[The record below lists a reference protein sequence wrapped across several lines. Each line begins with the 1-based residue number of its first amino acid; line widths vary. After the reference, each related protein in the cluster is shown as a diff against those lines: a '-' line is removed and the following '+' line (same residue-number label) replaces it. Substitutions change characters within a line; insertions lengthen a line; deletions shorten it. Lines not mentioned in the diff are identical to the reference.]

1 MDYIFIFL
9 NFIYILF
16 LLLISYSYFN
26 KTYNSYQNTIN
37 VLLTSFNNIK
47 INEYKLPND
56 FQELEKKERRK
67 FILNNYTKIE
77 CKYSTKQYDLIKK
90 INKLREDNNIEQFKI
105 GKKLPELVVRESS
118 EIILNKEEHIFQLSN
133 NRILLKYPVG
143 EFENKFNGKD
153 INIINILLNKNL
165 NHIQMII
172 KDNIEYIIFSELALF
187 DYDSYDLDS
196 LKMSI
201 EVSNYK
207 FKKKH
212 YKLIDYEYK
221 NYNE

>member
-1 MDYIFIFL
+1 LDYIFIFL